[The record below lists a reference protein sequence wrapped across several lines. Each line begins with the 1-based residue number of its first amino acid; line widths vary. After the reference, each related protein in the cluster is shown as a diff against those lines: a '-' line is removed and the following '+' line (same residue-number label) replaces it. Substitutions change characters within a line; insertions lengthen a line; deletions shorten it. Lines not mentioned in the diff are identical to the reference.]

1 MRLAKRSGGLT
12 LSLAAALCS
21 LSALPL
27 RPPTLPFRR
36 LSSIRLSVASS
47 PPRCWLSL
55 PSVWFHLPP
64 LPSSCH
70 VLRAPSGAQGGSRQ
84 CAGTVAIHQQQPSS
98 TRAAARQGQRR
109 WEGRRGARYG
119 DAADRGGRWRMSS
132 DDRRTTGLQHRSS
145 VITRSRWRRLCDCVC
160 LSSCPGGFTVYQ
172 ACEAAGVSIPRFCYH
187 DRLSIAGNCRM
198 WSVNDDSR
206 CRPPLPPL
214 LVGLCRPLAG
224 WNADGM
230 IELRAFFLFFQSG

>member
-1 MRLAKRSGGLT
+1 MTTGGRPD
-12 LSLAAALCS
+12 CS
-21 LSALPL
+21 SAL
-27 RPPTLPFRR
+27 
-36 LSSIRLSVASS
+36 LSSSA
-47 PPRCWLSL
+47 
-55 PSVWFHLPP
+55 H
-64 LPSSCH
+64 
-70 VLRAPSGAQGGSRQ
+70 GGVVS
-84 CAGTVAIHQQQPSS
+84 AI
-98 TRAAARQGQRR
+98 
-109 WEGRRGARYG
+109 
-119 DAADRGGRWRMSS
+119 
-132 DDRRTTGLQHRSS
+132 
-145 VITRSRWRRLCDCVC
+145 VC

-230 IELRAFFLFFQSG
+230 IELRAFFLFLQSG